1 MADRSNV
8 AAPTGRRG
16 VTARPLL
23 GGLTRSAVLSAVR
36 IVVSFMYVCHA
47 AQKMFGSLGGLDG
60 QGASVPVGA
69 WPAWW
74 AGLIELVGGSLI
86 LLGLFT
92 RPAALLCSGE
102 MAFAYFTVHQR
113 LAPLPLQNHGEPAA
127 LFCWIFLLI
136 AALGA
141 GSFSLDALLARP
153 RHPAA
158 GQLIG
163 RHR

>member
-8 AAPTGRRG
+8 AAPIGRRR

-127 LFCWIFLLI
+127 CS
-136 AALGA
+136 A
-141 GSFSLDALLARP
+141 GYSCLSRPSERAPSPSTPYWPARDTQV
-153 RHPAA
+153 PAS
-158 GQLIG
+158 
-163 RHR
+163 